1 MVFAKENQNKTEIH
15 ILKARKWLLYDAGS
29 RGWRANL
36 STAASP
42 PRRGAEVH
50 LGPLQQAKGAPGCSG
65 GTFPFTVV
73 QQIVSPLD
81 VVVGCFLCLPLSKP
95 AVSSPRE
102 ARQPWASA
110 GLSLGLLCPLPAVAR
125 CWCSQ
130 AAGWPRS
137 CRSRPD
143 VTWSES
149 LVPISSALA
158 TFFAKQAYIEYRSPN
173 PIWRLDL
180 AFLNRSRRKINCYP
194 EESYEGKYQTDSFF
208 AFKFCW
214 SEKRGWILDQTS
226 VAVLQSNT
234 HSLWRWKLQLLQ
246 LALMNQQLFVGA
258 TRAIRLP
265 ARRVVFVMLLHPS
278 DLGYFTQAD
287 LTDPQLKW
295 RFHLILRGW
304 EKAFE
309 DFICSYDELGRG
321 MKSNKGLLL
330 QQLGHGWDS
339 WLLHYSKH
347 VGGLSHV
354 LRSKRG
360 AVTVPTPLRG
370 KEPSLCRSRVT
381 SAVPYAARVDR
392 EPFPL
397 SCFEV
402 TGSIFLAGSQPSGGI
417 TLSSGNLKSV
427 FNFFAPV
434 QLWVL

>member
-1 MVFAKENQNKTEIH
+1 M
-15 ILKARKWLLYDAGS
+15 W
-29 RGWRANL
+29 
-36 STAASP
+36 
-42 PRRGAEVH
+42 
-50 LGPLQQAKGAPGCSG
+50 
-65 GTFPFTVV
+65 
-73 QQIVSPLD
+73 
-81 VVVGCFLCLPLSKP
+81 
-95 AVSSPRE
+95 
-102 ARQPWASA
+102 
-110 GLSLGLLCPLPAVAR
+110 
-125 CWCSQ
+125 
-130 AAGWPRS
+130 S
-137 CRSRPD
+137 C
-143 VTWSES
+143 S
-149 LVPISSALA
+149 LVHISSALA
-158 TFFAKQAYIEYRSPN
+158 TFFAKQAYIEHRSPK
-173 PIWRLDL
+173 PIWRLDV

-214 SEKRGWILDQTS
+214 SEIRGWILDQTS

-246 LALMNQQLFVGA
+246 LALMNRQLFVGA

-265 ARRVVFVMLLHPS
+265 PRRVMFVMLLHPS

-295 RFHLILRGW
+295 HFHLILRGW

-330 QQLGHGWDS
+330 QQLGRDWDS

-360 AVTVPTPLRG
+360 AVTVVTPLRG
-370 KEPSLCRSRVT
+370 EEPSLCRSRVT
-381 SAVPYAARVDR
+381 SAVLYAARVDS

-397 SCFEV
+397 SCFAV
-402 TGSIFLAGSQPSGGI
+402 TGSIFLAGSDLSGGI
-417 TLSSGNLKSV
+417 TL
-427 FNFFAPV
+427 V
-434 QLWVL
+434 QAT

>member
-1 MVFAKENQNKTEIH
+1 MLPLPSAWSPAVQTCCEQPTGSMAALGLCWPFPGLPLPFACSGTVLVQPGC
-15 ILKARKWLLYDAGS
+15 RM
-29 RGWRANL
+29 
-36 STAASP
+36 AASLLEASRCP
-42 PRRGAEVH
+42 VK
-50 LGPLQQAKGAPGCSG
+50 LQFGSYQFCS
-65 GTFPFTVV
+65 PY
-73 QQIVSPLD
+73 
-81 VVVGCFLCLPLSKP
+81 
-95 AVSSPRE
+95 
-102 ARQPWASA
+102 
-110 GLSLGLLCPLPAVAR
+110 
-125 CWCSQ
+125 
-130 AAGWPRS
+130 
-137 CRSRPD
+137 
-143 VTWSES
+143 
-149 LVPISSALA
+149 
-158 TFFAKQAYIEYRSPN
+158 FFAKQAYIEHRSPN
-173 PIWRLDL
+173 PIWRLDV

-194 EESYEGKYQTDSFF
+194 EESYEEKYQTDSFF

-214 SEKRGWILDQTS
+214 SEIRGWILDQTS

-246 LALMNQQLFVGA
+246 LALMNRQLFVGA

-265 ARRVVFVMLLHPS
+265 ARRVMFVMLLHPS

-295 RFHLILRGW
+295 HFHLILRGW

-330 QQLGHGWDS
+330 QQLGRDWGS

-360 AVTVPTPLRG
+360 AVTVVMPLRG
-370 KEPSLCRSRVT
+370 EEPSLCRSRVT
-381 SAVPYAARVDR
+381 SAVLYAARVDS

-397 SCFEV
+397 SCFAV
-402 TGSIFLAGSQPSGGI
+402 TGSIFLAGSDLSGGI

-427 FNFFAPV
+427 FNFLHLFDCGFYSWFLPVLSLQPSLLVLV
-434 QLWVL
+434 QLWGQHWI